1 MRWAHILAG
10 FAGMLHRLKPVL
22 LATARGGVGWLVLR
36 FLGMEDLPGTG
47 DALKRT
53 ALFALILLLGI
64 PGIDSA
70 KNKSQ
75 AQAKMS
81 LEYILG
87 MMDKS
92 AEDFRSLTAAL
103 EHVTYTALVKD
114 TSTETGEIYVRKDS
128 KMRID
133 FINPDPRTII
143 RNGDNLY
150 IYTPKINRVEEYNI
164 GKNRALAD
172 QYLALGF
179 GTRSDSLQKNYDVK
193 LSGEED
199 LDGQKMAVLDLVPHS
214 DEVRKQITK
223 IRMWVDEASWLPV
236 QQQFFE
242 AGSGDYFL
250 SRYKK
255 VMKNLKIGD
264 GKFKA
269 DWPKGTKVEKP
280 HE

>member
-1 MRWAHILAG
+1 
-10 FAGMLHRLKPVL
+10 MLL
-22 LATARGGVGWLVLR
+22 GWLELPASAGSSQNTGKLTLDYVL
-36 FLGMEDLPGTG
+36 T
-47 DALKRT
+47 
-53 ALFALILLLGI
+53 
-64 PGIDSA
+64 
-70 KNKSQ
+70 
-75 AQAKMS
+75 
-81 LEYILG
+81 
-87 MMDKS
+87 MMDRS

-103 EHVTYTALVKD
+103 DHVKYTAVVKD
-114 TSTETGEIYVRKDS
+114 TSTESGEIYVRKDS
-128 KMRID
+128 KLRID
-133 FINPDPRTII
+133 LISPDPRTII

-179 GTRSDSLQKNYDVK
+179 GTRTESLKKVYEVR
-193 LSGEED
+193 LAGEEE
-199 LDGQKMAVLDLVPHS
+199 LDGRKMALVELVPLS

-223 IRMWVDEASWLPV
+223 IVMWVDEASWLPV
-236 QQQFFE
+236 QQKFLE

-250 SRYKK
+250 SRYKN

>member
-1 MRWAHILAG
+1 
-10 FAGMLHRLKPVL
+10 MLI
-22 LATARGGVGWLVLR
+22 
-36 FLGMEDLPGTG
+36 GTG
-47 DALKRT
+47 DALRRT
-53 ALFALILLLGI
+53 ALFALILLLSLPATTI
-64 PGIDSA
+64 SSP
-70 KNKSQ
+70 KNQGSGKVN
-75 AQAKMS
+75 
-81 LEYILG
+81 LDYVLN

-103 EHVTYTALVKD
+103 DHTTYTALVKD
-114 TSTETGEIYVRKDS
+114 SSTESGEIYVRKDS

-133 FINPDPRTII
+133 FTRPDLRTIL

-164 GKNRALAD
+164 GKNRAMAD

-179 GTRSDSLQKNYDVK
+179 GTRTDNLKKNYEVT
-193 LSGEED
+193 LAGEED
-199 LDGQKMAVLDLVPHS
+199 LDGQKMALIDLVPHS
-214 DEVRKQITK
+214 DDVRKQITK

-250 SRYKK
+250 SRYKN

-264 GKFKA
+264 GKFKP

-280 HE
+280 HG

>member
-1 MRWAHILAG
+1 LN
-10 FAGMLHRLKPVL
+10 
-22 LATARGGVGWLVLR
+22 
-36 FLGMEDLPGTG
+36 GTG
-47 DALKRT
+47 DALKKI
-53 ALFALILLLGI
+53 ALFACAVLLGW
-64 PGIDSA
+64 PGIPASA
-70 KNKSQ
+70 GGGQNSGKLTLDYV
-75 AQAKMS
+75 MT
-81 LEYILG
+81 
-87 MMDKS
+87 MMDRS

-103 EHVTYTALVKD
+103 DHVKYTAVVKD
-114 TSTETGEIYVRKDS
+114 TSTESGEIYVRKDS
-128 KMRID
+128 KLRID
-133 FINPDPRTII
+133 FITPDPRTII

-179 GTRSDSLQKNYDVK
+179 GTRAESLKKSYDVS
-193 LSGEED
+193 LSGEDE
-199 LDGQKMAVLDLVPHS
+199 LDGHKMAIVELVPHS
-214 DEVRKQITK
+214 DELRKQITK
-223 IRMWVDEASWLPV
+223 IVMWVDEASWLPV
-236 QQQFFE
+236 QQKFLE

-250 SRYKK
+250 SRYKN

>member
-1 MRWAHILAG
+1 M
-10 FAGMLHRLKPVL
+10 K
-22 LATARGGVGWLVLR
+22 
-36 FLGMEDLPGTG
+36 
-47 DALKRT
+47 KT
-53 ALFALILLLGI
+53 ALFACAVLLGW
-64 PGIDSA
+64 PGIPASA
-70 KNKSQ
+70 GGGQNSGKLTLDYV
-75 AQAKMS
+75 MT
-81 LEYILG
+81 
-87 MMDKS
+87 MMDRS

-103 EHVTYTALVKD
+103 DHVKYTAVVKD
-114 TSTETGEIYVRKDS
+114 TSTESGEIYVRKDS
-128 KMRID
+128 KLRID
-133 FINPDPRTII
+133 FITPDPRTII

-179 GTRSDSLQKNYDVK
+179 GTRAESLKKSYDVS
-193 LSGEED
+193 LSGEDE
-199 LDGQKMAVLDLVPHS
+199 LDGHKMAIVELVPHS
-214 DEVRKQITK
+214 DELRKQITK
-223 IRMWVDEASWLPV
+223 IVMWVDEASWLPV
-236 QQQFFE
+236 QQKFLE

-250 SRYKK
+250 SRYKN